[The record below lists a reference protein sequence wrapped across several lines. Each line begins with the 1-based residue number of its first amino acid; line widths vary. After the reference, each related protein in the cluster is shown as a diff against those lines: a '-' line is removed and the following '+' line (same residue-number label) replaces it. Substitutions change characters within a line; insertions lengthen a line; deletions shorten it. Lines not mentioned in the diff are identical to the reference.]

1 METIPSLVAAPP
13 VATAAGAS
21 HPRRRE
27 GTTMDQQLDAQRVL
41 VVGGA
46 RDLGLA
52 IARAVTAAG
61 ATAIVGARDAD
72 RAAAA
77 AEGVDR
83 AEAVRID
90 VTDESS
96 ISAALHQVGAVD
108 HVVVT
113 ASAHHNVPVTE
124 LDHDRTVTAFEAKVI
139 GPLLVAKHAAP
150 RLPAH
155 GSIVLF
161 SGVAAW
167 HPAPG
172 YTVMGIT
179 NGAVAFAV
187 QHLAAELAP
196 VRVNAVS
203 PGIVDSGSWDR
214 LGAGKDA
221 FLAGAAQGTLVGRTG
236 TRDDVTDAV
245 VWLLGA
251 GFVSGETIHVEGGA
265 RLR

>member
-1 METIPSLVAAPP
+1 MAPAADLHDSAPP
-13 VATAAGAS
+13 
-21 HPRRRE
+21 E
-27 GTTMDQQLDAQRVL
+27 GMTMNQDLTGQRVL

-52 IARAVTAAG
+52 IVRAVADSG
-61 ATAIVGARDAD
+61 ATAVVGARDAAKAEV
-72 RAAAA
+72 AAA
-77 AEGVDR
+77 GVDGAQWVR
-83 AEAVRID
+83 VDVADEASV
-90 VTDESS
+90 V
-96 ISAALHQVGAVD
+96 AALDELGSLD

-124 LDHDRTVTAFEAKVI
+124 LDHDRTVAAFEAKVI
-139 GPLLVAKHAAP
+139 GPLLLAKHAAH

-167 HPAPG
+167 KPAPG
-172 YTVMGIT
+172 YAVMGIT
-179 NGAVAFAV
+179 NGAVAAAV
-187 QHLAAELAP
+187 EHLAVELAP

-203 PGIVDSGSWDR
+203 PGIVDSGSWDG
-214 LGAGKDA
+214 LGTDAKDA
-221 FLAGAAQGTLVGRTG
+221 FFAGAAQGTLVGRTG
-236 TRDDVTDAV
+236 TRDDVTAAV
-245 VWLLGA
+245 LWLLGA

>member
-1 METIPSLVAAPP
+1 MNQHLS
-13 VATAAGAS
+13 G
-21 HPRRRE
+21 
-27 GTTMDQQLDAQRVL
+27 QRVL

-52 IARAVTAAG
+52 VARAVTEAG
-61 ATAIVGARDAD
+61 ATAIIGARDAG
-72 RAAAA
+72 RATAAAA
-77 AEGVDR
+77 GLAR
-83 AEAVRID
+83 AEAVTID
-90 VTDESS
+90 VGDEAS
-96 ISAALHQVGAVD
+96 IADALDQVGTVD

-124 LDHDRTVTAFEAKVI
+124 LDHDRTVAAFEAKVV
-139 GPLLVAKHAAP
+139 GPLLVAKHAAS

-214 LGAGKDA
+214 LGNGKDA
-221 FLAGAAQGTLVGRTG
+221 FLAGAADGTLVGRTG
-236 TRDDVTDAV
+236 TNDDVTDAV

>member
-1 METIPSLVAAPP
+1 MYQHLH
-13 VATAAGAS
+13 G
-21 HPRRRE
+21 
-27 GTTMDQQLDAQRVL
+27 QRVL

-52 IARAVTAAG
+52 IARAVTQAG
-61 ATAIVGARDAD
+61 ATAIIGARDAA
-72 RAAAA
+72 RATAAADGLA
-77 AEGVDR
+77 G

-90 VTDESS
+90 VGDEAT
-96 ISAALHQVGAVD
+96 IAAALDQVGAVD

-124 LDHDRTVTAFEAKVI
+124 LDHARTVAAFEAKVV

-167 HPAPG
+167 NPAPG

-214 LGAGKDA
+214 LGDGKGA
-221 FLAGAAQGTLVGRTG
+221 FLAGAADGTLVGRTG
-236 TRDDVTDAV
+236 TNDDVTDAV